1 MSEIAEFTRHLGH
14 YLQPP
19 DVALVER
26 AFAFSEQAHQGQF
39 RKSGEPYISHPLA
52 VASILSQWR
61 LDAQGL
67 AAALLHDVMEDSGI
81 TKNEIETS
89 FGKPVAEMVDGVSK
103 LDQIEFQ
110 TREDAQAEN
119 FRKMLLAMAQDVRV
133 ILIKL
138 ADRLH
143 NMRTLDA
150 MAPTHRERIARE
162 TLDIYAPIANRL
174 GLNALYLELQELSF
188 KHLHPARYRVL
199 AKAIKA
205 ARGNRREVMN
215 RILQSIRDGLKD
227 ADIAATVSGREKTIY
242 SVYKKMR
249 EKRYTFSQVF
259 DIYGVRVLVKDTTA
273 CYAALGVLHNLYKPI
288 PGKFKDYVAIPKA
301 NGYQS
306 LHTTLFGP
314 FGTPLE
320 AQIRTQDMH
329 RIAESGVAAHWL
341 YKAGGELDIAEAQEQ
356 THRWLQSLLE
366 IQSESRDSKE
376 FLEHVKGDLFPDAI
390 YVFTPKGKIMALPLG
405 ATPVDFAY
413 AVHTDIGHHCTAA
426 RINYELMPLRTELK
440 NGDQVEIITSASA
453 RPNPSWL
460 GFVATGK
467 ARSRIRHFLKSLQQ
481 RESALLG
488 ERMLEQAL
496 TSLKVP
502 PASVTWERWEALA
515 REYGAKGQT
524 EILAD
529 IGLGKRLSFVVAQ
542 ALTRSRR
549 PRRRRAGADACQARR
564 SAASRCRGRRDPV
577 RQVLPAD
584 PGGRDHRPFSPR
596 AGPDGAYP
604 RLHHAQEGQGRQRS
618 DCRRRMGAG
627 DRRRIRS
634 RHPAAGGRRARPARA
649 SRHGHRG
656 RRCEHRISVDGAARR
671 GPCRRDVLQ
680 RPGARP
686 QTSRQRHAGVA
697 PHPRGQARDA
707 CAHVVSQRSTGRKRK
722 RPGVPGRRRERVRVR
737 RFETRA
743 ASAARP
749 THAFHA

>member
-14 YLQPP
+14 YLPPP

-39 RKSGEPYISHPLA
+39 RKSGEPYITHPLA

-67 AAALLHDVMEDSGI
+67 AAALLHDVMEDTNV
-81 TKNEIETS
+81 TKTEIESS
-89 FGKPVAEMVDGVSK
+89 FGKPVADMVDGVSK

-110 TREDAQAEN
+110 SREDAQAEN

-174 GLNALYLELQELSF
+174 GLNALYLDLQELAF
-188 KHLHPARYRVL
+188 KHLYPMRYRVL
-199 AKAIKA
+199 ARAIKS

-215 RILQSIRDGLKD
+215 RILQSIREGLKL
-227 ADIAATVSGREKTIY
+227 ASIPATATGREKTAY

-249 EKRYTFSQVF
+249 EKRYSFSQVF
-259 DIYGVRVLVKDTTA
+259 DIYGVRILVKDVTA
-273 CYAALGVLHNLYKPI
+273 CYAALGVLHSQYKPI
-288 PGKFKDYVAIPKA
+288 PGKFKDYIAIPKA

-329 RIAESGVAAHWL
+329 RIAEAGVAAHWL
-341 YKAGGELDIAEAQEQ
+341 YKAGGELDIAEAQQQ

-376 FLEHVKGDLFPDAI
+376 FLEHIKGDLFPEEI
-390 YVFTPKGKIMALPLG
+390 YVFTPKGKIMALPRG
-405 ATPVDFAY
+405 ATAVDFAY
-413 AVHTDIGHHCTAA
+413 AVHTDIGHHCTSA

-440 NGDQVEIITSASA
+440 SGDQVEIMTSPTA

-460 GFVATGK
+460 NFVGTGK

-481 RESALLG
+481 RESAVLG

-496 TSLKVP
+496 ASLKVP
-502 PASVTWERWEALA
+502 SESITWERWEALG
-515 REYGAKGQT
+515 REYGAKSRLD
-524 EILAD
+524 ILAD

-542 ALTRSRR
+542 ALTRASS
-549 PRRRRAGADACQARR
+549 RAGGAGEDPIAAPAKPEALQLRGVEGVAIQYGKCCRPIPGDAIFGQFRRGQGLLVHTRECQTLKKSRVDSDQIVDVEWAPDAQGVFEAGIRLLVADERGLLARLATEI
-564 SAASRCRGRRDPV
+564 SD
-577 RQVLPAD
+577 
-584 PGGRDHRPFSPR
+584 
-596 AGPDGAYP
+596 AGANIAYVSMERPDGDEVVAMFFSLQV
-604 RLHHAQEGQGRQRS
+604 RDRQHLANVMR
-618 DCRRRMGAG
+618 AL
-627 DRRRIRS
+627 RRIPEVR
-634 RHPAAGGRRARPARA
+634 RVQRAR
-649 SRHGHRG
+649 
-656 RRCEHRISVDGAARR
+656 
-671 GPCRRDVLQ
+671 
-680 RPGARP
+680 
-686 QTSRQRHAGVA
+686 T
-697 PHPRGQARDA
+697 
-707 CAHVVSQRSTGRKRK
+707 
-722 RPGVPGRRRERVRVR
+722 
-737 RFETRA
+737 
-743 ASAARP
+743 
-749 THAFHA
+749 

>member
-14 YLQPP
+14 YLPPP

-26 AFAFSEQAHQGQF
+26 AFAFSEHAHQGQF
-39 RKSGEPYISHPLA
+39 RKSGEPYITHPLA

-67 AAALLHDVMEDSGI
+67 AAALLHDVMED
-81 TKNEIETS
+81 TKVTKTEIESS
-89 FGKPVAEMVDGVSK
+89 FGKPVADMVDGVSK

-110 TREDAQAEN
+110 TREDAQAES

-174 GLNALYLELQELSF
+174 GLNALFLELQELSF
-188 KHLHPARYRVL
+188 KNLYPMRYRVL
-199 AKAIKA
+199 AKQIKA
-205 ARGNRREVMN
+205 ARGNRREVMQ
-215 RILQSIRDGLKD
+215 RILQSIRDGLKQ
-227 ADIAATVSGREKTIY
+227 AGIVASVSGREKTVY

-249 EKRYTFSQVF
+249 EKHYTFAQVF
-259 DIYGVRVLVKDTTA
+259 DIYGVRVLVKDVTA

-329 RIAESGVAAHWL
+329 RIAEAGVAAHWL
-341 YKAGGELDIAEAQEQ
+341 YKTGDQLDIAEAQQQ

-366 IQSESRDSKE
+366 IGSESRDSKE
-376 FLEHVKGDLFPDAI
+376 FLENIKGDLFPDAI
-390 YVFTPKGKIMALPLG
+390 YVFTPKGKIMALPHG
-405 ATPVDFAY
+405 ATAVDFAY

-440 NGDQVEIITSASA
+440 NGDQVEIITSPTA

-460 GFVATGK
+460 NFVATGK

-481 RESALLG
+481 RESAALG

-496 TSLKVP
+496 ASLKVAP
-502 PASVTWERWEALA
+502 EAVTWERWEALT
-515 REYGAKGQT
+515 REYGAKSRVDV
-524 EILAD
+524 LAD

-542 ALTRSRR
+542 ALTRAANRSGDEPAPNTGKPDALQLRGVEGVAIQYGKCCR
-549 PRRRRAGADACQARR
+549 PIPGDAIVGQFRRAQGLLVHTRDCHTLRKGRIDSDQIVDVEWAPAVQGVFEAGMRLLVTDQRGLLARLATEIADAGANIAYISMERPDEGPVANMFFGVQV
-564 SAASRCRGRRDPV
+564 RDRKHLANV
-577 RQVLPAD
+577 IRAV
-584 PGGRDHRPFSPR
+584 HRIPEVKR
-596 AGPDGAYP
+596 V
-604 RLHHAQEGQGRQRS
+604 Q
-618 DCRRRMGAG
+618 
-627 DRRRIRS
+627 
-634 RHPAAGGRRARPARA
+634 RAR
-649 SRHGHRG
+649 
-656 RRCEHRISVDGAARR
+656 
-671 GPCRRDVLQ
+671 
-680 RPGARP
+680 
-686 QTSRQRHAGVA
+686 T
-697 PHPRGQARDA
+697 
-707 CAHVVSQRSTGRKRK
+707 
-722 RPGVPGRRRERVRVR
+722 
-737 RFETRA
+737 
-743 ASAARP
+743 
-749 THAFHA
+749 

>member
-19 DVALVER
+19 EVALVER

-39 RKSGEPYISHPLA
+39 RKSGEPYITHPLA

-81 TKNEIETS
+81 TKNEIENS

-110 TREDAQAEN
+110 SREDAQAEN

-150 MAPTHRERIARE
+150 MVPTHRERIARE

-199 AKAIKA
+199 ARAIKA

-215 RILQSIRDGLKD
+215 RILQSIRDGLKA
-227 ADIAATVSGREKTIY
+227 ADIAATVTGREKTIY

-259 DIYGVRVLVKDTTA
+259 DIYGVRVLVRDTTA

-288 PGKFKDYVAIPKA
+288 PGKFKDYIAIPKA

-390 YVFTPKGKIMALPLG
+390 YVFTPKGKIMALPNG
-405 ATPVDFAY
+405 ATAVDFAY

-440 NGDQVEIITSASA
+440 NGDQVEIITSPSA

-502 PASVTWERWEALA
+502 AQSINWDRWEALA

-542 ALTRSRR
+542 ALTRTAGRAVDEPVPSPGKHGALQLRGVEGVAIQYGKCCRPIPGDAIIGHFRR
-549 PRRRRAGADACQARR
+549 GQGLMVHTRDCLTLRKGRIDSDQVVDVEWAPEIEGIFEAGIRLMVADERGLLAHLATAIADAGANIEYLSMER
-564 SAASRCRGRRDPV
+564 
-577 RQVLPAD
+577 
-584 PGGRDHRPFSPR
+584 
-596 AGPDGAYP
+596 PDGGHVVAMFFSVQV
-604 RLHHAQEGQGRQRS
+604 R
-618 DCRRRMGAG
+618 
-627 DRRRIRS
+627 DRKHLANVMRALRRIPEVKRV
-634 RHPAAGGRRARPARA
+634 ARAR
-649 SRHGHRG
+649 
-656 RRCEHRISVDGAARR
+656 
-671 GPCRRDVLQ
+671 
-680 RPGARP
+680 
-686 QTSRQRHAGVA
+686 T
-697 PHPRGQARDA
+697 
-707 CAHVVSQRSTGRKRK
+707 
-722 RPGVPGRRRERVRVR
+722 
-737 RFETRA
+737 
-743 ASAARP
+743 
-749 THAFHA
+749 

>member
-39 RKSGEPYISHPLA
+39 RKSGEPYITHPLA

-67 AAALLHDVMEDSGI
+67 PAALLHDVMEDSGI
-81 TKNEIETS
+81 TKHEIETS

-110 TREDAQAEN
+110 SREDAQAEN

-215 RILQSIRDGLKD
+215 RILQSIRDGLKA
-227 ADIAATVSGREKTIY
+227 ADIPATVSGREKTIY

-259 DIYGVRVLVKDTTA
+259 DIYGVRVLVRDTTA

-341 YKAGGELDIAEAQEQ
+341 YKAGGELDIAEAQQQ

-390 YVFTPKGKIMALPLG
+390 YVFTPKGKIMALPNG
-405 ATPVDFAY
+405 ATAVDFAY

-440 NGDQVEIITSASA
+440 NGDQVEIITSPSA

-502 PASVTWERWEALA
+502 PSSVTWERWEALA

-542 ALTRSRR
+542 ALTRTAGRVGDEPAPMHAKHGALQLRGVEGVAIQYGKCCRPIPGDAIIGQFRR
-549 PRRRRAGADACQARR
+549 GQGLMVHTRDCATLKKGRVDNDQIVDVEWAPEIEGVFEAGIRLLVADERGLLAHLATAIADAGANIEYLSMER
-564 SAASRCRGRRDPV
+564 
-577 RQVLPAD
+577 
-584 PGGRDHRPFSPR
+584 
-596 AGPDGAYP
+596 PDGGHVVAMFFSVQV
-604 RLHHAQEGQGRQRS
+604 R
-618 DCRRRMGAG
+618 
-627 DRRRIRS
+627 DRRHLANVMRALRRIPEVKRV
-634 RHPAAGGRRARPARA
+634 ARAR
-649 SRHGHRG
+649 
-656 RRCEHRISVDGAARR
+656 
-671 GPCRRDVLQ
+671 
-680 RPGARP
+680 
-686 QTSRQRHAGVA
+686 T
-697 PHPRGQARDA
+697 
-707 CAHVVSQRSTGRKRK
+707 
-722 RPGVPGRRRERVRVR
+722 
-737 RFETRA
+737 
-743 ASAARP
+743 
-749 THAFHA
+749 